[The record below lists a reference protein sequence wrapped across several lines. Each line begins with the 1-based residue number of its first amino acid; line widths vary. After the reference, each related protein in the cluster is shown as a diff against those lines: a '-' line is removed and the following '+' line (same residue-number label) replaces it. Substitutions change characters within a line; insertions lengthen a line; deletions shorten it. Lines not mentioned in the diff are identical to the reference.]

1 MIYEINPICK
11 VFSVFPE
18 PDMSTK
24 GVGKIQD
31 SCITVQ
37 NFRNVEPT
45 KRQFLIQSVTKLSY

>member
-1 MIYEINPICK
+1 MIYEINHICK
-11 VFSVFPE
+11 AFSVFPE